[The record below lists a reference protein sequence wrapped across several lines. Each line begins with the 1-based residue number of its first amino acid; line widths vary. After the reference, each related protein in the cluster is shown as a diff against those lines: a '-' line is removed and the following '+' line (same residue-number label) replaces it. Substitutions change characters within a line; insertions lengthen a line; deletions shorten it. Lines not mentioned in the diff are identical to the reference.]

1 MPADQHGVPL
11 RCLAV
16 NLLRDIKMVD
26 DALPVVK
33 SGSDWDTVQG
43 NPAEVPVVDNSGGH
57 LCIAGF
63 LKLHQ
68 VQDLKSMQCNK
79 TFYMQ
84 SMLV

>member
-1 MPADQHGVPL
+1 MPAVQHGVPL
-11 RCLAV
+11 NCLAAH
-16 NLLRDIKMVD
+16 LLRDIEMVD
-26 DALPVVK
+26 DALPVLK

-79 TFYMQ
+79 IFYVQ
-84 SMLV
+84 SKLV

>member
-1 MPADQHGVPL
+1 MPAVQHGVPL

-16 NLLRDIKMVD
+16 NLLRDTEMVD
-26 DALPVVK
+26 DALPVLK

-43 NPAEVPVVDNSGGH
+43 NPAVVPVVDNSGGH

-68 VQDLKSMQCNK
+68 VQDLKSMQRNK
-79 TFYMQ
+79 NFYTQ
-84 SMLV
+84 SKLV

>member
-1 MPADQHGVPL
+1 VH
-11 RCLAV
+11 
-16 NLLRDIKMVD
+16 LLKDIEMVD
-26 DALPVVK
+26 DASPVVK

-79 TFYMQ
+79 NFYVQ